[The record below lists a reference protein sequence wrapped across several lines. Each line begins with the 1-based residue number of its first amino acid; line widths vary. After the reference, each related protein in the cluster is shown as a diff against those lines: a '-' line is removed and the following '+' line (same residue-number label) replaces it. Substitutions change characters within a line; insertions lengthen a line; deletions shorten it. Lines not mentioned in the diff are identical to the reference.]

1 MTERLRLAGRG
12 RLPNAHLVTWSVAE
26 GGRGRRWRWVHEIHQ
41 GVLGVSGLVELAPD
55 GRFSRLELAASGGLL
70 TFHPVDDGHSAH
82 GNIVTPDAV
91 LPIATN
97 WRPEW
102 GVGIVD
108 DPFGS
113 AIAGWRGH
121 GLVVTLHRDELV
133 WREPGPHS
141 DVVASTRDDRGVPQ
155 LDDAVEWPLEAD

>member
-12 RLPNAHLVTWSVAE
+12 RLPNGDLIIWSVAE
-26 GGRGRRWRWVHEIHQ
+26 GGRGRRWRWMHEVQ
-41 GVLGVSGLVELAPD
+41 PGSLVVSGLVELAPD

-70 TFHPVDDGHSAH
+70 TFHPVDDGRAAH
-82 GNIVTPDAV
+82 GNVVTPRSV
-91 LPIATN
+91 VPIATN

-113 AIAGWRGH
+113 AIAGWRGD
-121 GLVVTLHRDELV
+121 GLVVTWHHDELV
-133 WREPGPHS
+133 WREPGRHP
-141 DVVASTRDDRGVPQ
+141 DVGASPRDDRGIPR
-155 LDDAVEWPLEAD
+155 LDDAAEWPLEAE